1 MGSLQI
7 IKDDIVLDFYSSSM
21 ETVYAKQS
29 DTGRVLKISLQEAG
43 KEYQIPSG
51 VTARISCGTFW
62 NECTIQDNKVVAPLS
77 SDMLYS
83 GRRPCQ
89 IELMMGEDKV
99 STANFILYTEASA
112 RDDNAIMGSN
122 KYGVL
127 DGLIDKAFNDAEQ
140 TGKDA
145 AQTAADRKA
154 TGADRTAV
162 AADRKAV
169 EKINNDFTLTAQ
181 QATADVNNAGQT
193 QTQRVN
199 TAGDTQVS
207 RIHAEGT
214 TQVQNVQS
222 TAAEIAA
229 DREQIHTNRDNTA
242 RLQRTAAGAIM
253 RSAEGSFI
261 TLEDAADE
269 MGFRRIE
276 IEGETRQVTTTGAQ
290 MIDFE
295 QCLKNWKSQYTQ
307 VGGRVYKITAIGAG
321 YQAPISFSAEDT
333 KVTLSGIIRDL
344 SGSGYRIDL
353 IDSSGNIVGRINKDI
368 KSITGLASKIRL
380 NFAEAGAGEYS
391 DIMLNAGSAA
401 IPWEPYTGSK
411 PSPSP
416 EYPQELRNVG
426 VQRED
431 GKFKVKVAACK
442 NNLLD
447 MTGAKGGTDAGIT
460 ATVNP
465 DGSFTSNGTATN
477 GAINIW
483 LLGNYIQNYTDK
495 NILMVLAPGKTY
507 RIVDVVLFTGTDYA
521 ISPGV
526 FYVDPKKYPD
536 GYKVTGVR
544 HPTLDS
550 GTVLI
555 NKVYYP
561 RVILGNT
568 DTGWEPYRGHTT
580 TITSD
585 RPLTKWNKLTC
596 RDGVWVWRY
605 KGRDKTYTGSQPER
619 WMAYSNTVHKVARCY
634 RMEAYNLISYA
645 SGDAA
650 LNADINIMCDRF
662 IFGGYVG
669 RKENV
674 SIGYSEGQYM
684 YIRLDDEAYAEIDTV
699 DKFRAWLA
707 EHPITVQYETDTETW
722 VPLSA
727 EEQAAMNALCTY
739 AGTTHIWTDDPL
751 QPVISVDYT
760 LDTEGYIRDTTPAYR
775 DVERFA
781 LTGEASGT
789 VATCTDSAD
798 WPLLGV
804 GMLGKCE
811 QVSTTGANL
820 FGGRALADKI
830 MEIAPDSTLD
840 VDNGTIKFSASSIS
854 DKTLYNNFGP
864 NKQYT
869 IIFFGKNTNPEANF
883 VNITVKYDDGTFYN
897 LNFASKTEM
906 SYVVYTT
913 KNATVASLSGTWGS
927 QATQLHYDKC
937 GIFEGVVDL
946 TSFEPYTGA
955 APSPSPAYKQEI
967 QETGT
972 YNPET
977 GMYEADMVM
986 TGAQLL
992 NTDQFTVEKN
1002 GVIFTAKE
1010 GVITVKGTATNHTSI
1025 LLGKATLQPGTYT
1038 LSGCPKG
1045 GSNAKYQLVLYG
1057 ERSIYDTGNGS
1068 TFNVTAKNDSSVSFY
1083 VYAGN
1088 TVDFI
1093 VKPMLNAGSPAQPW
1107 VPYQSDTLRLTA
1119 DQPWRGIG
1127 DVHDEVCDRDGVLGT
1142 WRRYAEDIL
1151 DGSEDEKWE
1160 MTDCS
1165 DSAHKRFCSGLIR
1178 PKTKPAAL
1186 NAGVEPLLCNAYKAI
1201 SANDTYSKSQG
1212 ISVEVT
1218 GKIPIYDNTFSPT
1231 ADLSGFKAHLAE
1243 HPIIVVYQLKEPY
1256 FEPFP
1261 DEIQKQYRKLKSYA
1275 GTTHAWADD
1284 PLQPEVSFKYVK
1296 DSKLVLGK
1304 LEDRLAAL
1312 EAGQAQTV
1320 AAFGYLPANIQAEM
1334 IENETNQLM
1343 DSI

>member
-1 MGSLQI
+1 MAITMRIGLE
-7 IKDDIVLDFYSSSM
+7 KDFIPERMSVGELAIS
-21 ETVYAKQS
+21 T
-29 DTGRVLKISLQEAG
+29 DTGLMRYCHGPNKIKLIATDEDIAEMR
-43 KEYQIPSG
+43 KM
-51 VTARISCGTFW
+51 V
-62 NECTIQDNKVVAPLS
+62 
-77 SDMLYS
+77 SDF
-83 GRRPCQ
+83 
-89 IELMMGEDKV
+89 D
-99 STANFILYTEASA
+99 
-112 RDDNAIMGSN
+112 
-122 KYGVL
+122 
-127 DGLIDKAFNDAEQ
+127 
-140 TGKDA
+140 
-145 AQTAADRKA
+145 
-154 TGADRTAV
+154 
-162 AADRKAV
+162 
-169 EKINNDFTLTAQ
+169 LTVQ
-181 QATADVNNAGQT
+181 QALADIGNLGQSQTNRINTAGQT

-207 RIHAEGT
+207 RIQAEGT
-214 TQVQNVQS
+214 TQVQNVQA
-222 TAAEIAA
+222 TAAEISA

-242 RLQRTAAGAIM
+242 RLQRTAAGAIT

-261 TLEDAADE
+261 TLEDGADG

-276 IEGETRQVTTTGAQ
+276 IPGMTEQRTTTGAQ
-290 MIDFE
+290 LFDASTIIENVVTPNFMPIQLKPNTEYTLSSDTAKDYDGPGAYLFIASGNHTSGSFTTANDGVWKGNPRTVTSDANGYVTIIYK
-295 QCLKNWKSQYTQ
+295 QKVNGYLKN
-307 VGGRVYKITAIGAG
+307 A
-321 YQAPISFSAEDT
+321 
-333 KVTLSGIIRDL
+333 
-344 SGSGYRIDL
+344 
-353 IDSSGNIVGRINKDI
+353 N
-368 KSITGLASKIRL
+368 
-380 NFAEAGAGEYS
+380 
-391 DIMLNAGSAA
+391 IMLNSGSTAL
-401 IPWEPYTGSK
+401 PWEPYTGSK

-416 EYPQELRNVG
+416 EYPQDLRNLG

-431 GKFKVKVAACK
+431 GKYKVKVTACK

-465 DGSFTSNGTATN
+465 DGSYTSNGTVTN

-483 LLGNYIQNYTDK
+483 LLGGYLPNYTDK

-507 RIVDVVLFTGTDYA
+507 RIVDVLLFSGTDYA
-521 ISPGV
+521 VAPGV
-526 FYVDPKKYPD
+526 FYVDEKKYPE
-536 GYKVTGVR
+536 GFKVTGVR
-544 HPTLDS
+544 HPTLDV
-550 GTVLI
+550 GTVLT

-561 RVILGNT
+561 RVILGGT
-568 DTGWEPYRGHTT
+568 DTGWEPYRGHTA

-585 RPLTKWNKLTC
+585 RPLTKWDKLTC
-596 RDGVWVWRY
+596 RDGVWGWRY

-619 WMAYSNTVHKVARCY
+619 WMAYSNTAHKVARCY

-751 QPVISVDYT
+751 QPVISLDYT
-760 LDTEGYIRDTTPAYR
+760 VDTETYIKDTTPAYR
-775 DVERFA
+775 DVEKFA
-781 LTGEASGT
+781 LTGEASGA
-789 VATCTDSAD
+789 VATCMDSAD
-798 WPLLGV
+798 WPLLGI

-811 QVSTTGANL
+811 QLTTTGANL

-830 MEIAPDSTLD
+830 MEVAPDSIID
-840 VDNGTIKFSASSIS
+840 EDKGTITFASNIIS
-854 DKTLYNNFGP
+854 GKTLYDNFDAG
-864 NKQYT
+864 KRYT
-869 IIFFGKNTNPEANF
+869 IILCGKNTDQSYTAT
-883 VNITVKYDDGTFYN
+883 NIRLTYDDGINVSLSFQTANAYSYCVYSSTVGKTVVSMSGIWIT
-897 LNFASKTEM
+897 SKTE
-906 SYVVYTT
+906 
-913 KNATVASLSGTWGS
+913 L
-927 QATQLHYDKC
+927 QYDKC
-937 GIFEGVVDL
+937 GIFEGAIDIA
-946 TSFEPYTGA
+946 SFEPYTGT

-986 TGAQLL
+986 TGAQLF
-992 NTDQFTVEKN
+992 DQTTVTKQSYVN
-1002 GVIFTAKE
+1002 DVTGKIGSTAEDVNASDYISVMGYEYIK
-1010 GVITVKGTATNHTSI
+1010 ITSTMKTKQWGAFYDNNKTF
-1025 LLGKATLQPGTYT
+1025 
-1038 LSGCPKG
+1038 LSGIVG
-1045 GSNAKYQLVLYG
+1045 
-1057 ERSIYDTGNGS
+1057 YDKPIPVPPDAS
-1068 TFNVTAKNDSSVSFY
+1068 
-1083 VYAGN
+1083 YARL
-1088 TVDFI
+1088 TVIGDNLKKFM
-1093 VKPMLNAGSPAQPW
+1093 VNAGATALPW
-1107 VPYQSDTLRLTA
+1107 EPYKGVQTLPLTA

-1127 DVHDEVCDRDGVLGT
+1127 DIHDEVCDRDGVLGT
-1142 WRRYAEDIL
+1142 LRRFAEDIL

-1160 MTDCS
+1160 ITDCS

-1201 SANDTYSKSQG
+1201 SANDTYPKSQG
-1212 ISVEVT
+1212 ISVEAT

-1231 ADLSGFKAHLAE
+1231 ADLSGFKTYLAE
-1243 HPIIVVYQLKEPY
+1243 YPITVVYQLKEPY

-1284 PLQPEVSFKYVK
+1284 PLQPEVSFRYVK
-1296 DSKLVLGK
+1296 DSKAVIKNLQLDIAEQITD
-1304 LEDRLAAL
+1304 L
-1312 EAGQAQTV
+1312 QAQ
-1320 AAFGYLPANIQAEM
+1320 ID
-1334 IENETNQLM
+1334 QLT
-1343 DSI
+1343 INNNL

>member
-162 AADRKAV
+162 AADRKTV

-207 RIHAEGT
+207 RVQAEGT
-214 TQVQNVQS
+214 TQVQNVQA
-222 TAAEIAA
+222 TAAEIAE

-242 RLQRTAAGAIM
+242 RLQRTAAGAIT
-253 RSAEGSFI
+253 RSAEGSFV

-307 VGGRVYKITAIGAG
+307 VGGRVYKITAIGSG
-321 YQAPISFSAEDT
+321 YQAPVAFSENDI

-344 SGSGYRIDL
+344 SGSGYRVDL

-416 EYPQELRNVG
+416 EYPQELENVG
-426 VQRED
+426 RQNTD
-431 GKFKVKVAACK
+431 GKYAVKVAACGKNIADFKPSSETTHYSGALCADAYLTPNTTYCISGFATVGNAYYANEKLFLRDAIVSEDNNGCFMIIATTLSDISINDPAQYIPGYGWRLLK
-442 NNLLD
+442 NNKDNAAHNFSGLQ
-447 MTGAKGGTDAGIT
+447 METG
-460 ATVNP
+460 
-465 DGSFTSNGTATN
+465 GTATE
-477 GAINIW
+477 
-483 LLGNYIQNYTDK
+483 
-495 NILMVLAPGKTY
+495 
-507 RIVDVVLFTGTDYA
+507 YA
-521 ISPGV
+521 
-526 FYVDPKKYPD
+526 
-536 GYKVTGVR
+536 
-544 HPTLDS
+544 
-550 GTVLI
+550 
-555 NKVYYP
+555 
-561 RVILGNT
+561 
-568 DTGWEPYRGHTT
+568 PYRGHTA

-585 RPLTKWNKLTC
+585 RPLTKWDKLTC
-596 RDGVWVWRY
+596 RDGVWGWAY
-605 KGRDKTYTGSQPER
+605 KGITVVEGGNREATGHFYPTIVLPPLTKKMDVNSEVLCN
-619 WMAYSNTVHKVARCY
+619 YCGSEYIGKSSNEGTNMC
-634 RMEAYNLISYA
+634 IS
-645 SGDAA
+645 
-650 LNADINIMCDRF
+650 NADTYWGF
-662 IFGGYVG
+662 S
-669 RKENV
+669 
-674 SIGYSEGQYM
+674 SIT
-684 YIRLDDEAYAEIDTV
+684 DAN
-699 DKFRAWLA
+699 AWLIQKNA
-707 EHPITVQYETDTETW
+707 EGNPLYYQYKTQEEEW
-722 VPLSA
+722 IPLSP

-751 QPVISVDYT
+751 QPVISLDYT
-760 LDTEGYIRDTTPAYR
+760 VDTETYIKDTTPAYR

-781 LTGEASGT
+781 LTGEASGA

-798 WPLLGV
+798 WPLLGI

-811 QVSTTGANL
+811 QLTTTGANL

-830 MEIAPDSTLD
+830 MEVAPESIIDE
-840 VDNGTIKFSASSIS
+840 NKGTITFASNIIS
-854 DKTLYNNFGP
+854 GKTLYDNFEP
-864 NKQYT
+864 NKRYT
-869 IIFFGKNTNPEANF
+869 IILCEKNTDQNYTATNLRL
-883 VNITVKYDDGTFYN
+883 TYDDGINVSLSFQTANTYSYCVYSSTVN
-897 LNFASKTEM
+897 KTVVSMSGTWVASKTE
-906 SYVVYTT
+906 
-913 KNATVASLSGTWGS
+913 L
-927 QATQLHYDKC
+927 QYDKC
-937 GIFEGVVDL
+937 GIFEGAIDL
-946 TSFEPYTGA
+946 TSWEPYTGA

-967 QETGT
+967 QETGM

-977 GMYEADMVM
+977 GMYEADVVM
-986 TGAQLL
+986 MGAQLFDL
-992 NTDQFTVEKN
+992 EQWLKQVKVEYAKDNSGITITGSGGIYANPMSFAKTDIEV
-1002 GVIFTAKE
+1002 
-1010 GVITVKGTATNHTSI
+1010 
-1025 LLGKATLQPGTYT
+1025 T
-1038 LSGCPKG
+1038 LSGKLEVLAG
-1045 GSNAKYQLVLYG
+1045 TNYRFELLDQNMNVVGSFFSGSKPITAIASKIRMNYYNIGKC
-1057 ERSIYDTGNGS
+1057 RISDIMINKGS
-1068 TFNVTAKNDSSVSFY
+1068 TA
-1083 VYAGN
+1083 
-1088 TVDFI
+1088 
-1093 VKPMLNAGSPAQPW
+1093 LPW
-1107 VPYQSDTLRLTA
+1107 EPYKGMQSLPLTA
-1119 DQPWRGIG
+1119 DQPWRGTG

-1142 WRRYAEDIL
+1142 WRRYATTVYNTAAPSEDDIL
-1151 DGSEDEKWE
+1151 AQTKG
-1160 MTDCS
+1160 
-1165 DSAHKRFCSGLIR
+1165 IR
-1178 PKTKPAAL
+1178 IKAPKDAL
-1186 NAGVEPLLCNAYKAI
+1186 YN
-1201 SANDTYSKSQG
+1201 
-1212 ISVEVT
+1212 
-1218 GKIPIYDNTFSPT
+1218 GKILCDKFTREEAWGNDKLYIFNYGGGAAREIAFRVAVGENKDTFFVDNPIK
-1231 ADLSGFKAHLAE
+1231 L
-1243 HPIIVVYQLKEPY
+1243 IYQLAEPY
-1256 FEPFP
+1256 FVPFP
-1261 DEIQKQYRKLKSYA
+1261 EEIQRAYRKLKSYA
-1275 GTTHAWADD
+1275 GTTHAWVDD
-1284 PLQPEVSFKYVK
+1284 PLQPEVSFRYVK
-1296 DSKLVLGK
+1296 DSKLILGK
-1304 LEDRLAAL
+1304 LEDRLTAL
-1312 EAGQAQTV
+1312 EAGQAQTA

>member
-1 MGSLQI
+1 MAITMRIGLE
-7 IKDDIVLDFYSSSM
+7 KDFIPERMSVGELAIS
-21 ETVYAKQS
+21 T
-29 DTGRVLKISLQEAG
+29 DTGLMRYCHGPNKIKLIATDEDIAEMR
-43 KEYQIPSG
+43 KM
-51 VTARISCGTFW
+51 V
-62 NECTIQDNKVVAPLS
+62 
-77 SDMLYS
+77 SDF
-83 GRRPCQ
+83 
-89 IELMMGEDKV
+89 D
-99 STANFILYTEASA
+99 
-112 RDDNAIMGSN
+112 
-122 KYGVL
+122 
-127 DGLIDKAFNDAEQ
+127 
-140 TGKDA
+140 
-145 AQTAADRKA
+145 
-154 TGADRTAV
+154 
-162 AADRKAV
+162 
-169 EKINNDFTLTAQ
+169 LTVQ
-181 QATADVNNAGQT
+181 QALADIGNLGQSQTNRINTAGQT

-207 RIHAEGT
+207 HIQSEGT
-214 TQVQNVQS
+214 TQVQNVQA
-222 TAAEIAA
+222 TAAEISA

-242 RLQRTAAGAIM
+242 RLQRTTAGAIT

-261 TLEDAADE
+261 TLGDAADE

-307 VGGRVYKITAIGAG
+307 VGGRVYKITAIGTG
-321 YQAPISFSAEDT
+321 YQAPVAFSESDI

-344 SGSGYRIDL
+344 SGSGYRVDL

-401 IPWEPYTGSK
+401 LPWEPYTGSK

-416 EYPQELRNVG
+416 EYPQDLENVG

-431 GKFKVKVAACK
+431 GKFKVKVTACK